1 MRWIVIK
8 EYKNNAGYIHEI
20 KCSNCGHRETASV
33 WHWPRRC
40 YICEE
45 EDDMLSAKKGDIT
58 K

>member
-1 MRWIVIK
+1 MIK

-40 YICEE
+40 YLCEE